1 MKKKRILAVF
11 TSLVLCLATASPA
24 FAQTIT
30 IDEGKD
36 GVYSGD
42 ILMTQNMRTDFDYLT
57 YALKGENPDTDFNNN
72 WEATGIPGASGIAGQ
87 TTEAGNQADE
97 STASLLNSDQEPVK
111 PGNDKAIENPGKV
124 YVVGDKI
131 ELTSSS
137 YNGHKGEDYKFTAKC
152 VATTENCTVWIDV
165 DNMEN
170 GGMVDEATVV
180 AFASQIQNLY
190 PLITES
196 FGDSKRI
203 DVDGDGKV
211 AFVFYPLYEF
221 TVGGFFYPNDLENSP
236 NKIDMLHI
244 NSRASDDEG
253 KSFAEELVLGI
264 MTHEWQHLINNSQ
277 TGGFEFGLD
286 LDTQNT
292 TRDAVWLDETFA
304 QNSVYLCGVSGKIP
318 TVQIPKYNI
327 YIEENDRSIT
337 VPFAFSGVFIPRTG
351 NISGGV
357 YVNWYLFGRYLSSQT
372 QGYPGGGDAIFKT
385 ILNVIREDVVDPD
398 SGETVKDL
406 GMCNNQSLTDA
417 LTQIGYMGA
426 GPDAKVKDFEELL
439 TNYNMATFFRQSSG
453 LYSLGTQEEI
463 GNVDIDSVGRPEI
476 KTAEESP
483 QRLPGGATA
492 TFTKIENGSIA
503 VDEKNQGEHIRHLG
517 ITIHYDGVTADGYNP
532 VDGAMTVDKGTAV
545 SLGTGDTNVTL
556 RYTTDGTDPTAETG
570 ILYEGPVTIDRDMTI
585 KAITADEY
593 GASDVAV
600 FNYKVK
606 TGAPAGTGEGTI
618 TDKNA
623 EGTNPG
629 GSGKNAGTGITDT
642 QAPTL
647 LTATALLLLAAGGC
661 ILIRK
666 RVKK

>member
-42 ILMTQNMRTDFDYLT
+42 ILMTQNMRTDFDYFQ
-57 YALKGENPDTDFNNN
+57 GDRDFNDH
-72 WEATGIPGASGIAGQ
+72 WEVTGIPKARGVSGVAETTDDTAEAAIASPVGNALDEKQEMTNAKADSVSNNYKIGDEKQIVSTSGSLNDATTQ
-87 TTEAGNQADE
+87 T
-97 STASLLNSDQEPVK
+97 
-111 PGNDKAIENPGKV
+111 
-124 YVVGDKI
+124 
-131 ELTSSS
+131 
-137 YNGHKGEDYKFTAKC
+137 FTAKC
-152 VATTENCTVWIDV
+152 VAVTENCTVWIDTK
-165 DNMEN
+165 NKEH
-170 GGMVDEATVV
+170 GGLISEEAV
-180 AFASQIQNLY
+180 AGYAQQIQGFYTRL
-190 PLITES
+190 TED
-196 FGDSKRI
+196 FGDSKRL

-211 AFVFYPLYEF
+211 AFIFYPFKSF
-221 TVGGFFYPNDLENSP
+221 TTGGYYGPSDLEI
-236 NKIDMLHI
+236 NKMDMLNI
-244 NSRASDDEG
+244 NSRASEDNGKTLGEG
-253 KSFAEELVLGI
+253 LMLAILS
-264 MTHEWQHLINNSQ
+264 HEWQHLINDAQ
-277 TGGFEFGLD
+277 TGNSSIGIETLEDQYNMRGA
-286 LDTQNT
+286 T
-292 TRDAVWLDETFA
+292 WLNESFSQSA
-304 QNSVYLCGVSGKIP
+304 VYLCGVSGRIP
-318 TVQIPKYNI
+318 AVQIDKYSR
-327 YIEENDRSIT
+327 YIEENNKSIT
-337 VPFAFSGVFIPRTG
+337 VPFAFSGPFVPGEDTG
-351 NISGGV
+351 NLHGGV
-357 YVNWYLFGRYLSSQT
+357 YANWYLFGRYLSSQT
-372 QGYPGGGDAIFKT
+372 RDYAGGGDAIYKT
-385 ILNVIREDVVDPD
+385 VLNAIRDKDVVDPD
-398 SGETVKDL
+398 SGKVFHDL
-406 GMCNNQSLTDA
+406 GMCNNKSLAAA

-483 QRLPGGATA
+483 QQLPGGATA

-570 ILYEGPVTIDRDMTI
+570 TVYEGPVTIDRDMTI

-593 GASDVAV
+593 GTSDVAV

-606 TGAPAGTGEGTI
+606 TEAPAGTGEGTT

-623 EGTNPG
+623 EGTTPG